1 MIDRLVRERVNPE
14 FVGVA
19 ARYSEV
25 KERRK
30 TEEREKKSL
39 ESSRMFTEITE
50 RKLER
55 SIYCKSVE
63 LRRLQTSRMRK
74 L

>member
-1 MIDRLVRERVNPE
+1 MIYRLVRERVNPE
-14 FVGVA
+14 FIGVA
-19 ARYSEV
+19 TRYSEI

-50 RKLER
+50 RKLEK
-55 SIYCKSVE
+55 SIYSKSME

>member
-1 MIDRLVRERVNPE
+1 MIYRLVRERVNPE
-14 FVGVA
+14 FIGVA
-19 ARYSEV
+19 TRYSEI

-50 RKLER
+50 RKLEK
-55 SIYCKSVE
+55 SIYSTSME

>member
-1 MIDRLVRERVNPE
+1 MIYRTLRERVNPE
-14 FVGVA
+14 FIGVA
-19 ARYSEV
+19 ARYSEL
-25 KERRK
+25 KDRRK

-55 SIYCKSVE
+55 NIYSRSVE
-63 LRRLQTSRMRK
+63 LNRLQGSRMRK

>member
-1 MIDRLVRERVNPE
+1 MIYRTLRERVNLE
-14 FVGVA
+14 FIGVA
-19 ARYSEV
+19 ARYSEL
-25 KERRK
+25 KDRRK

-55 SIYCKSVE
+55 NIYSRSVE
-63 LRRLQTSRMRK
+63 LSRLQGSRMRK

>member
-1 MIDRLVRERVNPE
+1 MVGERVNPE
-14 FVGVA
+14 FIGVA

-25 KERRK
+25 KERRR
-30 TEEREKKSL
+30 TQEREKKSL
-39 ESSRMFTEITE
+39 ESSRMFTEITD

-55 SIYCKSVE
+55 SIYSKSVE